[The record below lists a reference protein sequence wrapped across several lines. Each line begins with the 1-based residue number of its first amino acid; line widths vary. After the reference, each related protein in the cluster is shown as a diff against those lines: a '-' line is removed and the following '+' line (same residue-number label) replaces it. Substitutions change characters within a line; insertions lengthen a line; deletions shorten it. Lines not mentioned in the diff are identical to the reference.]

1 MTAKSPTPLSNAQV
15 EILKT
20 FSVDLNENEL
30 QDFKKNIGQFLLQKI
45 RNEADAEW
53 EKKGYDE
60 NTLKSWLDEK

>member
-30 QDFKKNIGQFLLQKI
+30 QDFKKNIAQFLLQKI

-60 NTLKSWLDEK
+60 STLKSWLDEK

>member
-30 QDFKKNIGQFLLQKI
+30 QDFKKILHNFYY
-45 RNEADAEW
+45 
-53 EKKGYDE
+53 KKLEMKQMPNGKRKVMTK
-60 NTLKSWLDEK
+60 TL